1 MTQGQQAGSLLLQPA
16 EVQDLDQLLRLEQ
29 ESCPLPWTSTM
40 FEAELRGNP
49 FGHLSTVRLVDAA
62 GRPSEIAG
70 YICFWVVFEE
80 LRLMNLAVASPW
92 RRQGLGMALVR
103 HALSVG
109 LEKGAGRAVLEVRG
123 SNEAARKLYEGLG
136 FVQTAVRTK
145 YYTNPI
151 EDALLMEMVPLLV
164 G

>member
-1 MTQGQQAGSLLLQPA
+1 MSRSQQTGSLLFQPA
-16 EVQDLDQLLRLEQ
+16 EAQDLDPILRLEQ
-29 ESCPLPWTSTM
+29 ESCPVPWTRKM
-40 FEAELRGNP
+40 FEVELTGNP

-62 GRPSEIAG
+62 GGRSEVAG

-80 LRLMNLAVASPW
+80 LRLMSVAVASSW
-92 RRQGLGMALVR
+92 RRQGLGMALVQ

-109 LEKGAGRAVLEVRG
+109 LEKGAGRAVLEVRA
-123 SNEAARKLYEGLG
+123 SNEAARCLYERLG
-136 FVQTAVRTK
+136 FVRTAVRAK

-151 EDALLMEMVPLLV
+151 EDALLMERVPLMV